1 MISFSFLISLAPY
14 TVQVQM
20 FLSLSISHFG
30 SPKAL
35 GNGVMLDYFFFS
47 ILKEGVF
54 FFCNEHSQFYIK
66 SWELI
71 KVYIKA
77 HRKLFR
83 GFKILFTS
91 SIGTEAELR
100 GERGRELTPSPTSL
114 GAELAR
120 LWCPGTSIHH
130 FENTAVLSV
139 GTLSNWTWTFM
150 FPGCHSLTPSSFH
163 TILLSLTDAEGRISI

>member
-47 ILKEGVF
+47 ILKEGI

-83 GFKILFTS
+83 GCKILFTS
-91 SIGTEAELR
+91 SIGTQAELR
-100 GERGRELTPSPTSL
+100 GERGREHTPSPTSL

-120 LWCPGTSIHH
+120 LWCPGTSIRH

-139 GTLSNWTWTFM
+139 RTLSSWTCTFM
-150 FPGCHSLTPSSFH
+150 FSGGHSLTPSSS
-163 TILLSLTDAEGRISI
+163 LSLTDAEGDISI